1 MSHSER
7 EIRVFLS
14 STFRDMDAER
24 THLIKQVFP
33 KVRAACQA
41 RQVGFTEIDLRWG
54 VTEEEAKNGATVE
67 ICLKEIDR
75 CRDFPPFFIGFL
87 GERYG
92 WIPRHEELQS
102 YWGKQADTKYEHQIL
117 EAVKQRIS
125 VTELEMQLAVL
136 QHGAAGKLHGHALFL
151 LRDPKLTDTHY
162 TEQTGKA
169 PDHQDTAFYD
179 AGRGKLA
186 ALKDNIRKSGYLGV
200 DSYTSVEQFGEAI
213 EQYLLAQLNHYFP
226 ADEVPTPQERSNAA
240 HQTFRF
246 HRLQNFLPRKDVRAL
261 MLQAI
266 NQRIESPY
274 LGPILVTG
282 PSGQGKS
289 ALMADL
295 ARYLQTGTHKT
306 NNPSNRKETWR
317 VIDHYIGA
325 DSANSVDNWVD
336 RILNTLHPDIK
347 DIAGDIPETPK
358 GRVEALSTWLS
369 MAARRH
375 NCRYLLILDALDQLS
390 DGGKNLDILTSQT
403 LGPDGILIAS
413 AADDTP
419 ARNSAANWNTPI
431 EVPSLTNELRKQ
443 IIQDTLKR
451 YRKELPPELATR
463 LASAPQSG
471 SPLFL
476 ILALEELR
484 VDARHETLAPTT
496 EAILKQPNAEQLFLN
511 NFLLDADN
519 GRPEMS
525 ELAASF
531 MALLGASRA
540 GLSELELADLLAQPD
555 DPIAEDTGKPRM
567 PQIHLSKLLNNLAP
581 FLLNKGGNR
590 APMHRIFGEAAL
602 NYYGTWPV
610 RKHLYAHFSPGYGQG
625 FTDPSFNARQAAE
638 ALHQITKLAE
648 LELQSGPEPG
658 QYVLQLQYDLQ
669 TLSLVSRLHQAVD
682 GQPEDEEV
690 LFNAFNRFS
699 HEQKAAIAEHWPAQI
714 KFETEDDL
722 DAYGWTVG
730 NFANWFY
737 EKIGHAKAAK
747 ALQEIVLEAR
757 QRILGEEHPDTL
769 TSMGNLAATLS
780 AMGDLP
786 GARTLAE
793 KVLEASQRI
802 LGEEHPDTLRAMG
815 NLAGTLLDQGDLPGA
830 RTLAEKVLEARQRIL
845 GEEHPDTLR
854 AMGNLAGTLLD
865 QGDLPGARTLE
876 EKVLEARQRILGEEH
891 PETLISM
898 DNLAGTLRDQGDLPG
913 ARTLGEKV
921 LEASQ
926 RILGEEHPDT
936 LRAMSNLAATLHDMG
951 DLPGA
956 RTLGEKVLEARQR
969 ILGEEHPDTLTA
981 MGNLAGTLRA
991 LGDLPGAR
999 TLAEKVLEARQR
1011 ILGEEHPD
1019 TLRAMSNL
1027 AATLHDMGDLPG
1039 ARTLEEKVL
1048 EARQRIQGEEHPDT
1062 LRAISNLAA
1071 TLHDMGDLPG
1081 ARTLEGKVLEALQRI
1096 QGEEHPDTLTA
1107 MANLAVTLSALG
1119 DLPGAR
1125 TLEEK
1130 VLEARQRILGE
1141 EHPDTLISMDNLA
1154 VTLRDLGDLPGA
1166 RTLEEK
1172 VLEARQRILGEEHP
1186 DMLISMGNLAVTLR
1200 ALGDLPGARTLEE
1213 KVLDARQRIL
1223 GEAHPDTLRAMS
1235 NLAYTLDAQ
1244 GDLPGALAL
1253 FQKALAVEQRIL
1265 GEEHPDTLNTMD
1277 RLAVYLEQV
1286 GDIDELVKIRTRQI
1300 LILENTVGR
1309 LDQKAIQVLQN
1320 LAVALRNAGRLEN
1333 AEPHQRDATARL
1345 IDSEG
1350 GDSLA
1355 AASGYSALGNLLKL
1369 KGQSDEAEALYRH
1382 ALAIRERELGA
1393 DAEPTKLVR
1402 TRLDELLNGKW
1413 R

>member
-54 VTEEEAKNGATVE
+54 VSEEEAKNGATVE

-136 QHGAAGKLHGHALFL
+136 QHGAADKLHGHALFL
-151 LRDPKLTDTHY
+151 LRDAQLTDTLY

-179 AGRGKLA
+179 AGQGKLA
-186 ALKDNIRKSGYLGV
+186 ALKDRIRQSSYLGV

-240 HQTFRF
+240 HQAFRF

-306 NNPSNRKETWR
+306 NNPGNRKETWR

-347 DIAGDIPETPK
+347 DIAGDIPESQK
-358 GRVEALSTWLS
+358 DRVEALSTWLS
-369 MAARRH
+369 MAARRN

-419 ARNSAANWNTPI
+419 ARSSAANWNTPI
-431 EVPSLTNELRKQ
+431 EVPSLTNELRTQ

-451 YRKELPPELATR
+451 YRKELPPELAAR

-484 VDARHETLAPTT
+484 VDARHETLASTT

-519 GRPEMS
+519 GRPELP

-540 GLSELELADLLAQPD
+540 GLSEIELADLLAQPD

-602 NYYGTWPV
+602 NHYGTWLV
-610 RKHLYAHFSPGYGQG
+610 REHLYAHFSLGYGQG
-625 FTDPSFNARQAAE
+625 FTASSFNARQAAE
-638 ALHQITKLAE
+638 ALHQITQLAA
-648 LELQSGPEPG
+648 QAKPNSNQQNSGATG
-658 QYVLQLQYDLQ
+658 QYTEQLQHDLEK
-669 TLSLVSRLHQAVD
+669 LSLVSRLHQALAA
-682 GQPEDEEV
+682 QPEDEEV

-699 HEQKAAIAEHWPAQI
+699 HEQKAAIAEHWPTQI

-730 NFANWFY
+730 DFANWFR

-747 ALQEIVLEAR
+747 PLQEAVLEARQRILGGAHPGTLTAMGNLALTFLAMGDLPGARALAEQVLEAFQRILGEEHPDTLMAMNNLAGTLSAMGDLPGARALQEQVLEAR

-769 TSMGNLAATLS
+769 MAMNNLAGTLS

-786 GARTLAE
+786 GARALQE
-793 KVLEASQRI
+793 QVLEAFQRI
-802 LGEEHPDTLRAMG
+802 LGEVHPYTLTA
-815 NLAGTLLDQGDLPGA
+815 
-830 RTLAEKVLEARQRIL
+830 
-845 GEEHPDTLR
+845 
-854 AMGNLAGTLLD
+854 
-865 QGDLPGARTLE
+865 
-876 EKVLEARQRILGEEH
+876 
-891 PETLISM
+891 M
-898 DNLAGTLRDQGDLPG
+898 DNLAGTLR
-913 ARTLGEKV
+913 A
-921 LEASQ
+921 
-926 RILGEEHPDT
+926 
-936 LRAMSNLAATLHDMG
+936 MG

-956 RTLGEKVLEARQR
+956 RALAEQVLEASQR

-981 MGNLAGTLRA
+981 MGNLALTFLA
-991 LGDLPGAR
+991 MGDLPGAR
-999 TLAEKVLEARQR
+999 ALAEQVLEAFQR

-1019 TLRAMSNL
+1019 TLTAMSNL
-1027 AATLHDMGDLPG
+1027 AGTLSAMGDLPG
-1039 ARTLEEKVL
+1039 ARALEEKVL
-1048 EARQRIQGEEHPDT
+1048 A
-1062 LRAISNLAA
+1062 
-1071 TLHDMGDLPG
+1071 
-1081 ARTLEGKVLEALQRI
+1081 
-1096 QGEEHPDTLTA
+1096 
-1107 MANLAVTLSALG
+1107 
-1119 DLPGAR
+1119 
-1125 TLEEK
+1125 
-1130 VLEARQRILGE
+1130 ARQRILGE
-1141 EHPDTLISMDNLA
+1141 EHPNTLKAMNNLA
-1154 VTLRDLGDLPGA
+1154 VTLYNLGDLPGA
-1166 RTLEEK
+1166 RALEEKVLAARQRIFGEEHPDTLTAISNLAGTLSAMGDLPGARALEEK
-1172 VLEARQRILGEEHP
+1172 VLEAR
-1186 DMLISMGNLAVTLR
+1186 
-1200 ALGDLPGARTLEE
+1200 
-1213 KVLDARQRIL
+1213 
-1223 GEAHPDTLRAMS
+1223 
-1235 NLAYTLDAQ
+1235 
-1244 GDLPGALAL
+1244 
-1253 FQKALAVEQRIL
+1253 QRIL

-1333 AEPHQRDATARL
+1333 AEPLQRDATARC

-1369 KGQSDEAEALYRH
+1369 KGQSDEAEALYRL

-1393 DAEPTKLVR
+1393 DADPTKLVR
-1402 TRLDELLNGKW
+1402 TRLDELLNEEW